1 MNLETKYRELDA
13 AQKIKVCA
21 RLFQNAEKVLGITKP
36 MTDAE
41 KSAKAEQVKVLAM
54 LLNNYSWLKVKA
66 FAGLAEQ
73 AALNAQIAHVTPKLI
88 IDYVRANEANL
99 RQISRDILPEL
110 PAHIPPVK
118 TDEERLSELPELMAN
133 KPMEG
138 ILFESLISNVY
149 FPVLQR
155 LNLVDAEKFNTI
167 FEQEIAANKAR
178 FIGDKA
184 DIRTAGAFEKFIRG
198 IDGGVYEADA
208 LRRAKYQIVKI
219 YCESLN
225 T

>member
-21 RLFQNAEKVLGITKP
+21 RLFQNAETVLGISKP

-41 KSAKAEQVKVLAM
+41 KAAKAEQVKALAM
-54 LLNNYSWLKVKA
+54 LLNNYGWLKVKA

-73 AALNAQIAHVTPKLI
+73 AALNAQISHVTPKLI
-88 IDYVRANEANL
+88 IDYVRANETNL

-110 PAHIPPVK
+110 PEHVPPVK
-118 TDEERLSELPELMAN
+118 TDEERLAELPELMAS

-138 ILFESLISNVY
+138 ILFESLISQVY

-155 LNLVDAEKFNTI
+155 LNLVDSERFNQI
-167 FEQEIAANKAR
+167 FEQEIAANKLR
-178 FIGDKA
+178 FKSDKA
-184 DIRTAGAFEKFIRG
+184 DIKTAGAFEAFIKG

-208 LRRAKYQIVKI
+208 LRRAKYQIVKL
-219 YCESLN
+219 YCETLN
-225 T
+225 